1 MENSIMNFDLPRE
14 TNSSIIKV
22 IGVGGGGCNAV
33 DHMYRQ
39 GIKGV
44 DFIVCNTDQQALDK
58 SPVPTKII
66 LGATLTEGLGAGSN
80 PEVGKNSAI
89 ETIDE
94 IRAFLDKKTKM
105 IFITAGM
112 GGGTGTGAAPVI
124 ASVAKEMGIL
134 TVAIVTIP
142 FGFEGKRR
150 KTQADDG
157 IEELKKNV
165 DTLLIICNDKL
176 REIYGNLKMTDAFG
190 HADNILTTGAKGIAE
205 IITEKLHVNTDFADI
220 QTVLKDSG
228 VAIMGSAESSGE
240 NRALTAVEKALNSP
254 LLNDSNIKGAR
265 HVLLNVKCG
274 SGDNEISMD
283 EFGEITDYLQD
294 AAGGTAEVIQG
305 YGIDESLENKVIVTI
320 IATGFNNKKD
330 IGVETIKAP
339 VKKVTPLY
347 GHPQPTVVQAEIVVT
362 NEVKTA
368 EKIVF
373 ELDGESTNKE
383 ETYSY
388 SPVEF
393 SINNQSSEA
402 VSNEVLFESE
412 ELQTNYQEPS
422 IEREV
427 SNEDMMKKSNERK
440 ERLKNFSWKIG
451 KSINDLEGTPAYIR
465 KNVQLDN
472 VPHSSDSQVSRYTL
486 SEGEDK
492 KAEIK
497 PNNSFLHDN
506 VD

>member
-1 MENSIMNFDLPRE
+1 METSIMNFDLPRE
-14 TNSSIIKV
+14 SGSSIIKV

-94 IRAFLDKKTKM
+94 IRGFLDKKTKM

-228 VAIMGSAESSGE
+228 VAIMGSAEASGE
-240 NRALTAVEKALNSP
+240 NRAITAVEKALNSP

-305 YGIDESLENKVIVTI
+305 YGIDETLENSVIVTI
-320 IATGFNNKKD
+320 IATGFNNKND

-339 VKKVTPLY
+339 IKRVTHLY
-347 GHPQPTVVQAEIVVT
+347 DNVQQPTAQTHLTIT
-362 NEVKTA
+362 NEVKIE
-368 EKIVF
+368 EKKVF
-373 ELDGESTNKE
+373 ELDMEVPSKE
-383 ETYSY
+383 ENLIY

-393 SINNQSSEA
+393 AINKQNEESTM
-402 VSNEVLFESE
+402 NEVLFEDEIQISSQVE
-412 ELQTNYQEPS
+412 IQT
-422 IEREV
+422 ERES

-440 ERLKNFSWKIG
+440 ERLKNFSWKMG
-451 KSINDLEGTPAYIR
+451 KSINDMEGTPAYIR

>member
-1 MENSIMNFDLPRE
+1 
-14 TNSSIIKV
+14 
-22 IGVGGGGCNAV
+22 
-33 DHMYRQ
+33 
-39 GIKGV
+39 
-44 DFIVCNTDQQALDK
+44 
-58 SPVPTKII
+58 
-66 LGATLTEGLGAGSN
+66 
-80 PEVGKNSAI
+80 
-89 ETIDE
+89 
-94 IRAFLDKKTKM
+94 
-105 IFITAGM
+105 
-112 GGGTGTGAAPVI
+112 
-124 ASVAKEMGIL
+124 
-134 TVAIVTIP
+134 
-142 FGFEGKRR
+142 
-150 KTQADDG
+150 
-157 IEELKKNV
+157 
-165 DTLLIICNDKL
+165 
-176 REIYGNLKMTDAFG
+176 MTDAFG

-228 VAIMGSAESSGE
+228 VAIMGSAEANGE
-240 NRALTAVEKALNSP
+240 NRALAAVEKALNSP

-274 SGDNEISMD
+274 SGENEISMD

-305 YGIDESLENKVIVTI
+305 YGIDETLENSVIVTI

-339 VKKVTPLY
+339 IRKVTPLY
-347 GHPQPTVVQAEIVVT
+347 ENTVPSAAVQKEIQT
-362 NEVKTA
+362 NKEVNTDERK
-368 EKIVF
+368 VF
-373 ELDGESTNKE
+373 ELDMEITNKE
-383 ETYSY
+383 ENYIF
-388 SPVEF
+388 SPIEFAINKQAEEVVASDITFEEETIQSNVVEHL
-393 SINNQSSEA
+393 SEKESSSE
-402 VSNEVLFESE
+402 
-412 ELQTNYQEPS
+412 
-422 IEREV
+422 
-427 SNEDMMKKSNERK
+427 DMLKKSNERK
-440 ERLKNFSWKIG
+440 ERLKNFSWKMG

>member
-157 IEELKKNV
+157 IKN
-165 DTLLIICNDKL
+165 
-176 REIYGNLKMTDAFG
+176 
-190 HADNILTTGAKGIAE
+190 
-205 IITEKLHVNTDFADI
+205 
-220 QTVLKDSG
+220 
-228 VAIMGSAESSGE
+228 
-240 NRALTAVEKALNSP
+240 
-254 LLNDSNIKGAR
+254 
-265 HVLLNVKCG
+265 
-274 SGDNEISMD
+274 
-283 EFGEITDYLQD
+283 
-294 AAGGTAEVIQG
+294 
-305 YGIDESLENKVIVTI
+305 
-320 IATGFNNKKD
+320 
-330 IGVETIKAP
+330 
-339 VKKVTPLY
+339 
-347 GHPQPTVVQAEIVVT
+347 
-362 NEVKTA
+362 
-368 EKIVF
+368 
-373 ELDGESTNKE
+373 
-383 ETYSY
+383 
-388 SPVEF
+388 
-393 SINNQSSEA
+393 
-402 VSNEVLFESE
+402 
-412 ELQTNYQEPS
+412 
-422 IEREV
+422 
-427 SNEDMMKKSNERK
+427 
-440 ERLKNFSWKIG
+440 
-451 KSINDLEGTPAYIR
+451 
-465 KNVQLDN
+465 
-472 VPHSSDSQVSRYTL
+472 
-486 SEGEDK
+486 
-492 KAEIK
+492 
-497 PNNSFLHDN
+497 
-506 VD
+506 

>member
-1 MENSIMNFDLPRE
+1 MNFDLPRE
-14 TNSSIIKV
+14 KSSSIIKV

-150 KTQADDG
+150 KAQADDG

-228 VAIMGSAESSGE
+228 VAIMGSAEASGE
-240 NRALTAVEKALNSP
+240 NRALIAVEKALNSP

-274 SGDNEISMD
+274 AGDNEISMD
-283 EFGEITDYLQD
+283 EFGEITDFLQD

-305 YGIDESLENKVIVTI
+305 YGIDESLDNNVIVTI

-339 VKKVTPLY
+339 AKKVTPLY
-347 GHPQPTVVQAEIVVT
+347 GHPQAVSVQTETVIS
-362 NEVKTA
+362 NEVKTS
-368 EKIVF
+368 EKIVY
-373 ELDGESTNKE
+373 ELDSENATKDE
-383 ETYSY
+383 QFSY
-388 SPVEF
+388 SALEF
-393 SINNQSSEA
+393 SVSKQNDETENSEIFFAEEQAHNNYAEPIVERESSSE
-402 VSNEVLFESE
+402 
-412 ELQTNYQEPS
+412 
-422 IEREV
+422 
-427 SNEDMMKKSNERK
+427 DMLKKANERK
-440 ERLKNFSWKIG
+440 ERLKNFSWKLG